1 MNFQEFKDSFII
13 AVRYLD
19 VGRGVRGEEQAPE
32 TMMIVLF

>member
-19 VGRGVRGEEQAPE
+19 VGVGEREQMPE
-32 TMMIVLF
+32 TMMVVMF

>member
-19 VGRGVRGEEQAPE
+19 VGVGVRGEEQTPE
-32 TMMIVLF
+32 ALMIVMF